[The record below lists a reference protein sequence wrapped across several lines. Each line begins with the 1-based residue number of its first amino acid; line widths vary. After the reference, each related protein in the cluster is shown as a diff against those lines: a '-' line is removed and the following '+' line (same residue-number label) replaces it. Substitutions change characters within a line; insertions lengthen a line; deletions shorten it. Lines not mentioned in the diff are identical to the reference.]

1 MMIRNYKYA
10 IKAYTVV
17 LIIVLNSCSG
27 KQIKDAVN
35 NGGFEASNSEPSGW
49 VLKAR
54 HSEKELPFRAA
65 GEPVAEIATIS
76 HQGNN
81 SLHVKWDI
89 PDTDSWNSLWTL
101 DNTAVYNVNP
111 GDEFTVSA
119 WMKGASGF
127 HCGKV
132 WLEATGLKDN
142 EVVKKGIGKD
152 MMNARSVWMP
162 FEAKVIVPEGCNQM
176 RIGFTGGHMTD
187 LYIDDVVVTAG
198 PPPARLK
205 TQKPFVAGFATERI
219 KEKLDRGIVALPND
233 KKEIYISWRLLDTD
247 PSNTGFN
254 VYRIDGDKNPEL
266 LSEKPVINTT
276 DFIDK
281 KPAKS
286 KDCSYFVR
294 PVINGTEGEA
304 SEKAAVKYSP
314 DGGSYISIK
323 LAGDYGAN
331 RLGTGDLDGDGQYE
345 YVIKQPKV
353 NFDPWAGDGTPGKGF
368 WKPSPGT
375 YKLEAYEADG
385 TIMWQ
390 YDMGWAIEQGVWFSP
405 FVIHDLDGD
414 GSAEIAIKGGEG
426 DPRSPDGHV
435 VTGPEFLMIL
445 DGKTGKE
452 ITRTDWIPREGY
464 VTSEAL
470 NRNQLSVAYLDGK
483 TPCIIA
489 ERGTYDV
496 IALAAYTFHN
506 NKLHEVWR
514 WNDREEENLKYTA
527 QGAHCVHPADVDGD
541 GRDEL
546 VVGSA
551 VVDDNGVGL
560 WSNADALSPAGGTYG
575 FNSGSGRGHP
585 DHCVVGELDPLH
597 PGLEMYICYEPAML
611 KNGFSQ
617 LDAETGE
624 FLWGLDE
631 KTFHGH
637 YGLIAD
643 LDPGHQ
649 GVELW
654 CGDEELNKF
663 WFFSPQGEILS
674 DKPVTGRVAAFWDGD
689 LQREYLDQEDSCL
702 VNFASG
708 KQTSPKFPGVPLFVG
723 DIFGDWRE
731 EIIVVAPGEMRIYTT
746 TVPAESRQL
755 CLMLDPLYRN
765 DVTQESQGYFSL
777 PQFMKNPGS
786 K

>member
-1 MMIRNYKYA
+1 MRTILKSGLKFSLFIA
-10 IKAYTVV
+10 LV
-17 LIIVLNSCSG
+17 LLNSCSG
-27 KQIKDAVN
+27 NQIKEAVEN
-35 NGGFEASNSEPSGW
+35 RNFDDRSGSLKGWKLAARHDRDQDQFSAQGEPS
-49 VLKAR
+49 
-54 HSEKELPFRAA
+54 
-65 GEPVAEIATIS
+65 ATIENQAHS
-76 HQGNN
+76 GKKSVHI
-81 SLHVKWDI
+81 VWDI
-89 PDTDSWNSLWTL
+89 PDTDSWGSLWMLT
-101 DNTAVYNVNP
+101 NNVLYPVKP
-111 GDEFTVSA
+111 GEIYTVTA
-119 WMKGASGF
+119 WMKGADGF

-132 WLEATGLKDN
+132 WLEVTGLKDGA
-142 EVVKKGIGKD
+142 VVKKGIGKD
-152 MMNARSVWMP
+152 MMNARSTWMP

-176 RIGFTGGHMTD
+176 QVGFTGGHMTD
-187 LYIDDVVVTAG
+187 LYIDDVNVSTG
-198 PPPARLK
+198 PPPERIK
-205 TQKPFVAGFATERI
+205 PQKPQFKGFTTERI
-219 KEKLDRGIVALPND
+219 KEKLNRGIVALPND

-247 PSNTGFN
+247 SPNTGFN
-254 VYRIDGDKNPEL
+254 VYRAEKDKSPVLMTEKPL
-266 LSEKPVINTT
+266 LSTT

-281 KPAKS
+281 KPAGN
-286 KDCSYFVR
+286 KDCSYFVC
-294 PVINGTEGEA
+294 PVIDGKEREA
-304 SEKAAVKYSP
+304 SEKVAIIYP
-314 DGGSYISIK
+314 PQGESYIPVK

-331 RLGTGDLDGDGQYE
+331 RLGIGDLDGDGEYE

-375 YKLEAYEADG
+375 YKLEAYKHDG
-385 TIMWQ
+385 TMMWQ
-390 YDMGWAIEQGVWFSP
+390 YDMGRAIEQGVWFSP

-414 GSAEIAIKGGEG
+414 GSAEIALKGGEG

-435 VTGPEFLMIL
+435 STGPEFLMIL

-464 VTSEAL
+464 VTHEAL

-496 IALAAYTFHN
+496 IALAAYTFHDN
-506 NKLHEVWR
+506 QLHEVWK

-527 QGAHCVHPADVDGD
+527 QGAHCVHAADVDGD

-546 VVGSA
+546 VIGSA
-551 VVDDNGVGL
+551 VIDDNGEGL
-560 WSNADALSPAGGTYG
+560 WSNADLLRPAGGTYG

-611 KNGFSQ
+611 KNGFCQ
-617 LDAETGE
+617 IDAKTGE

-643 LDPGHQ
+643 LDPDHE

-654 CGDEELNKF
+654 CGDEKLNKF
-663 WFFSPQGEILS
+663 WFFSPQGDILS
-674 DKPVTGRVAAFWDGD
+674 NNPVTGRIAAYWDGD
-689 LQREYLDQEDSCL
+689 LQREYLDQKDSCL
-702 VNFASG
+702 INFKSV
-708 KQTSPKFPGVPLFVG
+708 KQTSPKFPEVPLFVG
-723 DIFGDWRE
+723 DVLGDWRE
-731 EIIVVAPGEMRIYTT
+731 EVIVVVPGEMRIYTST
-746 TVPAESRQL
+746 IPAISKQL

-777 PQFMKNPGS
+777 PQFMKNPGQD
-786 K
+786 